1 LSFFLE
7 SLAEGG
13 LGIKLSGTLRQQ
25 LLTRFSLLF
34 GGLLKLCSQIFRLL
48 PSYAHLFLEGLFLAF
63 FDSELFF
70 ELI

>member
-25 LLTRFSLLF
+25 LIAHFSLLF
-34 GGLLKLCSQIFRLL
+34 DGFLKLCSQLFRLL
-48 PSYAHLFLEGLFLAF
+48 PTHAHLLLKGLVLAL